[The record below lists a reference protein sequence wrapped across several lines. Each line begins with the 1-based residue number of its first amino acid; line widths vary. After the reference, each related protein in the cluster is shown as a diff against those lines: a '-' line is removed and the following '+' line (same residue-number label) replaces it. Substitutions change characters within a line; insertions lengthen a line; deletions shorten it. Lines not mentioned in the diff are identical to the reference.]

1 MKDDQYYELLK
12 EVTNRILTKNTGI
25 TEEMESVK
33 NILLSSGHD
42 LNDVKDFKEEL
53 NKNVSDYFSGLSI

>member
-12 EVTNRILTKNTGI
+12 EVTNRILTKNIGI
-25 TEEMESVK
+25 AEEMESVK

-53 NKNVSDYFSGLSI
+53 NKSVSDYFSGLSI